1 MDGEINFR
9 PPNQD
14 ETCRTW
20 YKIYGRLDHSSSKT
34 PLAVLHGGPG
44 ACHDFLLPLADL
56 ATLYNI
62 PVILYDQIGNG
73 RSTHLRDK
81 NGDNSFWTP
90 ALFRA
95 ELDDLI
101 AKLGLS
107 NRPIDVYGHSWG
119 GMLAIE
125 WAALQPRNLRRLI
138 LASSLASI
146 DGWLQG
152 VNRLKK
158 DLPEN
163 IQSVLN
169 RGEDKKD
176 LDSPEYE
183 AALEV
188 FYKRQSFA
196 HAPMASKGGHSS
208 A

>member
-119 GMLAIE
+119 GMLAI
-125 WAALQPRNLRRLI
+125 
-138 LASSLASI
+138 
-146 DGWLQG
+146 D
-152 VNRLKK
+152 RLKK